1 MSSPAVKAET
11 NCVQCGAPLSA
22 SLRHYPTCQA
32 DAGAPNI
39 RACCTSEN
47 LNALHK
53 RFNDAKVRAL
63 ANGYS
68 REFTDFLSLIE
79 NEPGVV
85 VSMPASIARRLVE
98 DVKTL
103 YAGYYA
109 AK

>member
-1 MSSPAVKAET
+1 VL
-11 NCVQCGAPLSA
+11 LS
-22 SLRHYPTCQA
+22 
-32 DAGAPNI
+32 
-39 RACCTSEN
+39 
-47 LNALHK
+47 
-53 RFNDAKVRAL
+53 VRAL

-98 DVKTL
+98 DVKTF